1 MDKVRLGIIGV
12 GGMGTSHARQVMD
25 GQVPRCELVAVCDI
39 DPERMKAFPKQKQYS
54 DSAKL
59 IRSGEVD
66 AVLIATPHYDHT
78 TIGIDALNCGL
89 HTLVEKPISV
99 TVADAKRLIA
109 AYKKAQKKNPDIRFC
124 AMFNQRTDPYYI
136 KMHELINN
144 GELGEIRRS
153 NWIITNWFRTEAY
166 YRSGGWRATWAG
178 EGGGVLVNQCPH
190 NIDLYQWL
198 CGMPCAITAIGGL
211 GKYHDIEVE
220 DDCSALFEYPNGATG
235 AFFTSTGEAPG
246 TNRLEICG
254 DRGKLVLEI
263 SRGGRKLEFVR
274 NEVPANIYLKESTS
288 GFGAPPVWNVDIPIS
303 GGAGEQHLGIK
314 KNFVASILDGVKLIA
329 PAEEGI
335 RAVEIANAMQ
345 YSMQIG
351 KRIELPMDDKAYQAH
366 LKKQIANSTHQK
378 KTDKKVNLDL
388 SKSVV

>member
-12 GGMGTSHARQVMD
+12 GGMGSSHATQVIN
-25 GQVPRCELVAVCDI
+25 GQIPRCELTAICDI
-39 DPERMKAFPKQKQYS
+39 NPERFKAFPGIKTYEKS
-54 DSAKL
+54 EDL

-66 AVLIATPHYDHT
+66 AVLIATPHYFHT
-78 TIGIDALNCGL
+78 TIGMDALSCGI

-99 TVADAKRLIA
+99 TKADALKLIGAYNA
-109 AYKKAQKKNPDIRFC
+109 AKEKNPDIKFC

-136 KMHELINN
+136 KMHELIQN
-144 GELGEIRRS
+144 GELGTIRRS
-153 NWIITNWFRTEAY
+153 NWIITNWFRTEGY

-220 DDCSALFEYPNGATG
+220 DECCALFEYPSGATG

-254 DRGKLVLEI
+254 DKGKLVLEI
-263 SRGGRKLEFVR
+263 GRNGRKLDFMR
-274 NEVPANIYLKESTS
+274 NVIPANEYIKNIDTR
-288 GFGAPPVWNVDIPIS
+288 FGTPEVWNVDIPMP
-303 GGAGEQHLGIK
+303 GGSGEQHIGIK
-314 KNFVASILDGVKLIA
+314 KNFVAAILDGAKLIA

-335 RAVEIANAMQ
+335 NAVEIANAMQ
-345 YSMQIG
+345 YSLMTHQ
-351 KRIELPMDDKAYQAH
+351 RVELPMDPAIYQAY
-366 LKKQIANSTHQK
+366 LQNLIKNSTYVK
-378 KTDKKVNLDL
+378 KTDEKADISLKG
-388 SKSVV
+388 SF

>member
-12 GGMGTSHARQVMD
+12 GGMGSGHAKQVLD
-25 GQVPRCELVAVCDI
+25 GQIPRCELVAVCDV
-39 DPERMKAFPKQKQYS
+39 DPERLKAYPKQKQFS
-54 DSAKL
+54 SSAEL

-66 AVLIATPHYDHT
+66 AVLVATPHYGHT
-78 TIGIDALNCGL
+78 TIGIDALSCGL

-99 TVADAKRLIA
+99 TVADAKRLID
-109 AYKKAQKKNPDIRFC
+109 AYKKAQKKNPDLRFC

-136 KMHELINN
+136 KMHDLIEK
-144 GELGEIRRS
+144 GELGTIRRS
-153 NWIITNWFRTEAY
+153 NWIITNWFRTESY

-220 DDCSALFEYPNGATG
+220 DDCSALFEYADGATG

-254 DRGKLVLEI
+254 DKGKLVLDI
-263 SRGGRKLEFVR
+263 SRGGRKLEFTR
-274 NEVPANIYLKESTS
+274 NEVPANIYLKESDNR
-288 GFGAPPVWNVDIPIS
+288 FGAPPVWNIDIPIA
-303 GGAGEQHLGIK
+303 GGSGEQHVGIK
-314 KNFVASILDGVKLIA
+314 KNFVAAILDGAKLIA

-345 YSMQIG
+345 YSMQI
-351 KRIELPMDDKAYQAH
+351 RQRVELPMDAKAYETH
-366 LKKQIANSTHQK
+366 LKKLIANSTHKK
-378 KTDKKVNLDL
+378 KTDKKVDL
-388 SKSVV
+388 SLTNSF